1 MEVGIQTLLI
11 YFCIMENDAIND
23 VQGKALWEY
32 FKNNKNKKPLILHN
46 DYGKP
51 EKMPKEVF
59 FLDHAELNDL
69 DLYALSMCRGR
80 ILDVGAGAGRHVLP
94 LQSTNDVTALEIS
107 PLCNKIM
114 AERGVNQIIEEDI
127 FNFNPEEKYDTILM
141 LMNGIGL
148 AGSLDGVK
156 ALLKK
161 CKQILAE
168 NGQIIFDSSD
178 ISYLYRDTFF
188 PKDRYFGEVTYQYEY
203 KQEKGKEFGW
213 IYIDKNTIT
222 KVASQVGYHCQ
233 VIYQGNN
240 DQYLAR
246 LKLKE

>member
-1 MEVGIQTLLI
+1 
-11 YFCIMENDAIND
+11 
-23 VQGKALWEY
+23 
-32 FKNNKNKKPLILHN
+32 
-46 DYGKP
+46 
-51 EKMPKEVF
+51 
-59 FLDHAELNDL
+59 
-69 DLYALSMCRGR
+69 MCRGK

-94 LQSTNDVTALEIS
+94 LQKTNEVTALEIS
-107 PLCNKIM
+107 PLCNQIM
-114 AERGVNQIIEEDI
+114 AERGVKKIIEQDI
-127 FNFNPEEKYDTILM
+127 FEFDTQLKFDTILM

-161 CKQILAE
+161 YNQLLPE
-168 NGQIIFDSSD
+168 NGQVLFDSSD

-203 KQEKGKEFGW
+203 KKERGNEFKW
-213 IYIDKNTIT
+213 IYIDKKTIS
-222 KVASQVGYHCQ
+222 KIASQVGFHCQ

-246 LKLKE
+246 LTRKV

>member
-1 MEVGIQTLLI
+1 MVNEKIK
-11 YFCIMENDAIND
+11 D

-32 FKNNKNKKPLILHN
+32 FKNPKNKKPLILHN

-59 FLDHAELNDL
+59 FQDYDELTDL
-69 DLYALSMCRGR
+69 EIYALSMCRGK
-80 ILDVGAGAGRHVLP
+80 ILDVGAGAGRHALP
-94 LQSTNDVTALEIS
+94 LQKTNEVTALEIS
-107 PLCNKIM
+107 PLCNQIM
-114 AERGVNQIIEEDI
+114 AERGVKNIIAEDI
-127 FNFNPEEKYDTILM
+127 FEFESSHRFDTMLM

-148 AGSLDGVK
+148 AGSLEGVK

-161 CKQILAE
+161 YKQILTD
-168 NGQIIFDSSD
+168 NGQVLFDSSD

-188 PKDRYFGEVTYQYEY
+188 PQNRYFGEVSYQYEY
-203 KQEKGKEFGW
+203 NKERGDEFDW
-213 IYIDKNTIT
+213 IYVDKKTMA
-222 KVASQVGYHCQ
+222 KVASQVGFNCQ

-246 LKLKE
+246 LTRK

>member
-1 MEVGIQTLLI
+1 MVNEKLK
-11 YFCIMENDAIND
+11 D

-32 FKNNKNKKPLILHN
+32 FKNRNNKNPLILHN

-59 FLDHAELNDL
+59 FQEYNELTDL
-69 DLYALSMCRGR
+69 EVYALSMSRGE

-94 LQSTNDVTALEIS
+94 LQKTNQVTALEIS
-107 PLCNKIM
+107 PLCNQIM
-114 AERGVNQIIEEDI
+114 AARGVKKIIEQDI
-127 FNFNPEEKYDTILM
+127 FEFDTQLKFDTILM

-161 CKQILAE
+161 YKQLLAE
-168 NGQIIFDSSD
+168 SGQVLFDSSD

-188 PKDRYFGEVTYQYEY
+188 PQDRYFGEVTYQYEY
-203 KQEKGKEFGW
+203 QKERGNEFKW
-213 IYIDKNTIT
+213 IYIDKKTIT
-222 KVASQVGYHCQ
+222 KIAGQLGFHCQ

-246 LKLKE
+246 LTRKV